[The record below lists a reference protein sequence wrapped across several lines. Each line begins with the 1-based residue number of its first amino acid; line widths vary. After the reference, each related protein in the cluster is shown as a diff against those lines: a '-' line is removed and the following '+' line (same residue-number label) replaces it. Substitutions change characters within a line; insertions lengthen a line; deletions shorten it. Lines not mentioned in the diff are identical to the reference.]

1 MKPTRLG
8 LIAAVYFLPSMVA
21 LARRHRNGSAVFL
34 LNLLAGWTVIGWVIS
49 LIWAT
54 IKDPSSY

>member
-1 MKPTRLG
+1 MKLPRLG
-8 LIAAVYFLPSMVA
+8 LIAAIYFLPSMLAVA
-21 LARRHRNGSAVFL
+21 RHHRNASALFL

-49 LIWAT
+49 LIWAM

>member
-1 MKPTRLG
+1 MKPARLG
-8 LIAAVYFLPSMVA
+8 LIATVYFLPSMLAVA
-21 LARRHRNGSAVFL
+21 RHHRNGSAVFL
-34 LNLLAGWTVIGWVIS
+34 LNLLAGWTVVGWVIS

>member
-8 LIAAVYFLPSMVA
+8 LIAAVYFLPSTIA
-21 LARRHRNGSAVFL
+21 IARRHRNASAVCL
-34 LNLLAGWTVIGWVIS
+34 LNLLAGWTVVGWVIS